1 MDQSARLEELREGS
15 TPASPPKLGRPEL
28 APGWGRP
35 MPGESV
41 TGYAPEMRI
50 QQTSAEPYALANTN
64 YNQYVNTLDSS
75 RIMEE
80 QAIVPFVPS
89 ESVNEGIDAGQ
100 DMSQQQLVR
109 TGPAQMV
116 TGLRAAFRPRHVA
129 DLATGFYHTLRDGH
143 SSPRI
148 STGGYRG
155 TMRAE
160 ASRAAENDNC
170 CLFLTGFP
178 AHITVREFIHQTQAY
193 QLGKIA
199 AVHITAP
206 SANHSRAA
214 IKATMWNREG
224 AVRLRHAIESQQ
236 IRFDGY
242 NLRALWNRHRV
253 APQTAADESCV
264 ILVIGRPE
272 QFGEHFTFKLDRL
285 IVKSLTTDIMFVEYS
300 FGSYVNQAS
309 NAYRLI
315 RDTFDSDHVL
325 AVYRND
331 PCEPELLRAVEQ

>member
-1 MDQSARLEELREGS
+1 MDQSARLEGLREGS
-15 TPASPPKLGRPEL
+15 TPASPPKPGRPEL

-35 MPGESV
+35 ISGESV
-41 TGYAPEMRI
+41 TEDASETRI
-50 QQTSAEPYALANTN
+50 QQTSTEPYALAN
-64 YNQYVNTLDSS
+64 QYFDQDVNSLDFS
-75 RIMEE
+75 ITMEE
-80 QAIVPFVPS
+80 QAMFPFIPS
-89 ESVNEGIDAGQ
+89 ETVNEEVDVRQGT
-100 DMSQQQLVR
+100 SQQQLVR
-109 TGPAQMV
+109 TGPTQIA
-116 TGLRAAFRPRHVA
+116 TGRRAAFPPRHVA
-129 DLATGFYHTLRDGH
+129 DLANGFYHTLRDGH
-143 SSPRI
+143 SNPRI

-155 TMRAE
+155 TMRAQ
-160 ASRAAENDNC
+160 ASRVAENDNC

-178 AHITVREFIHQTQAY
+178 AHITVREFIHQVQAY

-199 AVHITAP
+199 AVHITPP
-206 SANHSRAA
+206 SANLSRAA

-253 APQTAADESCV
+253 APQTAEDESRV

-285 IVKSLTTDIMFVEYS
+285 VVKSFTTDIMFVEYS

-315 RDTFDSDHVL
+315 RDTFNSDHVL

-331 PCEPELLRAVEQ
+331 PCEPGLLRAVEQ